1 MIVHKYG
8 TEINTENM
16 DNNHLY
22 TYALSGNL
30 IHKIDVN
37 FELEKIKEFLEL
49 VKDNGEEKD
58 SLVENIEYELLSKR
72 PIEKRPFD
80 EIKEFLCD
88 PKDFL
93 ESESLLGPNIIK
105 KAYIKWVEYP
115 SIYHD
120 LNKLVE
126 FKTQKDINKEKDI
139 DLSYYLEK
147 LDEIGLKEEFLNI
160 LDLKIL
166 KSIEKSKLEDLEKY
180 INNGFISMNKQV
192 EIANK
197 YLDYGIKN
205 KELVKKFK

>member
-8 TEINTENM
+8 VEINTENM

-105 KAYIKWVEYP
+105 KAYIKWIEYP

-192 EIANK
+192 EIANR
-197 YLDYGIKN
+197 YLEYGIKN

>member
-1 MIVHKYG
+1 MVVHKYG
-8 TEINTENM
+8 VEIDTENM
-16 DNNHLY
+16 NNNHLY

-37 FELEKIKEFLEL
+37 FELKKIKEFLEL

-93 ESESLLGPNIIK
+93 ESESLLGANIIK
-105 KAYIKWVEYP
+105 KAYIKWIEYP
-115 SIYHD
+115 SIYHE

-147 LDEIGLKEEFLNI
+147 LDEFGLKEEFLNI

-180 INNGFISMNKQV
+180 IHNGFISMNKQV
-192 EIANK
+192 EIANR
-197 YLDYGIKN
+197 YLEYGIKN

>member
-8 TEINTENM
+8 TKIDTENM

-147 LDEIGLKEEFLNI
+147 LDEFGLKKEFLNI

>member
-30 IHKIDVN
+30 IHKVDVN

-49 VKDNGEEKD
+49 VKDNGEEKE

-93 ESESLLGPNIIK
+93 ESESLLGANIIK

-115 SIYHD
+115 EIYHE

-139 DLSYYLEK
+139 DLNYYLEK

-160 LDLKIL
+160 LDLKIVN
-166 KSIEKSKLEDLEKY
+166 SIEKNKLEELDKY

-192 EIANK
+192 EIANR

-205 KELVKKFK
+205 KELIKRFK

>member
-1 MIVHKYG
+1 MVVHKYG
-8 TEINTENM
+8 VEINTENM

-93 ESESLLGPNIIK
+93 ESE
-105 KAYIKWVEYP
+105 
-115 SIYHD
+115 
-120 LNKLVE
+120 
-126 FKTQKDINKEKDI
+126 
-139 DLSYYLEK
+139 
-147 LDEIGLKEEFLNI
+147 
-160 LDLKIL
+160 
-166 KSIEKSKLEDLEKY
+166 
-180 INNGFISMNKQV
+180 
-192 EIANK
+192 
-197 YLDYGIKN
+197 
-205 KELVKKFK
+205 